1 MRSDAFAK
9 LDRGSCDA
17 LHVFQEHLTITN
29 TPLSIRHR
37 IAVLVCASQAAL
49 AARDLAPRH
58 VHQVRS
64 GIGNNSTCTTW
75 NAPIVEIDRVQIGV
89 VCN

>member
-29 TPLSIRHR
+29 TPLSISQR
-37 IAVLVCASQAAL
+37 IAVLVFAPEAAL
-49 AARDLAPRH
+49 AARDLVARH
-58 VHQVRS
+58 VHEIRS
-64 GIGNNSTCTTW
+64 GIGKTSTCTTW

-89 VCN
+89 CCN